1 MRVMKWE
8 KENRL
13 LRRQDAAETTYS
25 TAVIDGERIFQIQTF
40 GSSNRKIKGVASQTM
55 QFDRQRAIE
64 LIEIL
69 KQEFSL

>member
-8 KENRL
+8 KENRA
-13 LRRQDAAETTYS
+13 LRKQDAAETTYS

-40 GSSNRKIKGVASQTM
+40 GSPDRKVKGVASQTM

-64 LIEIL
+64 LIDIL
-69 KQEFSL
+69 KQEFFL

>member
-1 MRVMKWE
+1 MRVMEWE

-13 LRRQDAAETTYS
+13 LRRQDTAETTYS
-25 TAVIDGERIFQIQTF
+25 TAVIDGECIFQIQTF
-40 GSSNRKIKGVASQTM
+40 GPSSRKIKGVASQTM